1 MTVKPKAE
9 LLWEVHDE
17 GKAGRGAGI
26 GMSVEMRHTGF
37 QTGEIERV
45 FAEKLISRGAAG
57 FAGRR
62 KTCMEKGPAA
72 RAKKRTENGL
82 AAGICIRNGEVFVK
96 RIQNRGGALFAAHIL
111 KRRPSFDEGGFYG
124 TVLVHKREPSF
135 CKNMNS
141 VQKIFMQ
148 FRATWNYSALSEQKR
163 LICQKALAQSIAERL
178 TRYVKPVKMW
188 HGGLRVEKELTVF
201 RDIASIFVN
210 RGSRPDLAKKAERD
224 LVKILSREFFEHTP
238 DSRAHEQNVLQR
250 KNVQEELVL
259 TKRTLATLEE
269 QVKQQKTLLIELN
282 RKLESAAR
290 PAEWNAGMLTG
301 EVMKRMEKEMHLER
315 LRKGL

>member
-37 QTGEIERV
+37 QTGEMERV
-45 FAEKLISRGAAG
+45 FAEKLISRGAAA
-57 FAGRR
+57 FAERR
-62 KTCMEKGPAA
+62 TKRMEKGPAA
-72 RAKKRTENGL
+72 RVKKRTEDGP
-82 AAGICIRNGEVFVK
+82 AAGIRVRHGEEFVK

-111 KRRPSFDEGGFYG
+111 NRSPSFEAGGFRG
-124 TVLVHKREPSF
+124 TVLVHKKEPSF
-135 CKNMNS
+135 HKNMNN
-141 VQKIFMQ
+141 VQEIFMQ
-148 FRATWNYSALSEQKR
+148 FRTAWNQSFLSEQKR
-163 LICQKALAQSIAERL
+163 LICQNALAQSIAERL
-178 TRYVKPVKMW
+178 TRYVKPVKVW
-188 HGGLRVEKELTVF
+188 HGQLPVEKELTVF